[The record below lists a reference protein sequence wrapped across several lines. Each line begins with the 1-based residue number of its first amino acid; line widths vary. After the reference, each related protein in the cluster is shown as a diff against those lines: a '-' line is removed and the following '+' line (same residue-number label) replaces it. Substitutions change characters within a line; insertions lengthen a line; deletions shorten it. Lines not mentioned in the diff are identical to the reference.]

1 MQPENIGPNGQ
12 KQPHHLTRS
21 PLFGL
26 GMALLG
32 AVIIT
37 PDTLLIR
44 ISGLEGW
51 PLSAWRG
58 LLIGG
63 CMFLGWL
70 LMARGSVKSDLK
82 HFAKIPFLIIMVA
95 NSGNTM
101 FFNFAAVETS
111 VTVVLTALA
120 TVPLLAALLSFLIL
134 REPTSKRTW
143 QAIILAMVG
152 VMIVVMNGES
162 AISAP
167 QGSVLLGGFFGVMT
181 ALCISV
187 VFVMTRRNP
196 ETPVLLA
203 VSTGTLITGCI
214 GFMGTSVDAMLSGQT
229 WAVLLMCLTFMPLAW
244 CLLSLAPRYTSP
256 TNVSLLMLLEMVLGP
271 FWVWLG
277 TGERPSPMMMFGAA
291 IVLVTL
297 VTYIIATAR
306 AESRTKPSP
315 GK

>member
-167 QGSVLLGGFFGVMT
+167 QGSVLLGEIAVDGTPHNARHHYTQPRNAVDFESPRLCRLFVICVT
-181 ALCISV
+181 AL
-187 VFVMTRRNP
+187 
-196 ETPVLLA
+196 
-203 VSTGTLITGCI
+203 
-214 GFMGTSVDAMLSGQT
+214 
-229 WAVLLMCLTFMPLAW
+229 
-244 CLLSLAPRYTSP
+244 
-256 TNVSLLMLLEMVLGP
+256 
-271 FWVWLG
+271 
-277 TGERPSPMMMFGAA
+277 A
-291 IVLVTL
+291 IV
-297 VTYIIATAR
+297 
-306 AESRTKPSP
+306 
-315 GK
+315 G